1 MPFRRYLSFGLVYGD
16 AGGAM
21 RSLSFGLYDMV
32 DKCCDKIDLSSTE
45 LNSKFVYVKRKT
57 YHMKCGKSL

>member
-21 RSLSFGLYDMV
+21 RSLSLGLYDMV
-32 DKCCDKIDLSSTE
+32 DKYCDK
-45 LNSKFVYVKRKT
+45 NV
-57 YHMKCGKSL
+57 